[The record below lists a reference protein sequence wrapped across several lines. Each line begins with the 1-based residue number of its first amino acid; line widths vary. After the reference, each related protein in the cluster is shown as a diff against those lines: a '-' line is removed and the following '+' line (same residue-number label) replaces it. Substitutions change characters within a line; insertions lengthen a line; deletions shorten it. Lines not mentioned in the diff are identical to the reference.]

1 MSSPAANLPYK
12 KHRYLAIYT
21 RRGRIAAT
29 MLVYIAQGLGYG
41 FAAAVQPGPFQTYV
55 LSQALNRGWRRALPM
70 ALAPLLSDAPIITL
84 MLLVLSQVPDWLQR
98 FLYIASGLFILY
110 LAWGAFKAWR
120 AFNADAAL
128 EASPPQQG
136 LLKATL
142 MNMLNPGPYIFWSLV
157 TGPIL
162 LEGWREAP
170 ALGIGFLAGFYVA
183 MIASLAVL
191 ILLFGLA
198 KHLGPKMNHIL
209 LGLSAIALTGFGLYQ
224 LWRSITGL

>member
-1 MSSPAANLPYK
+1 VL
-12 KHRYLAIYT
+12 T
-21 RRGRIAAT
+21 
-29 MLVYIAQGLGYG
+29 YIIQGLGYG

-55 LSQALNRGWRRALPM
+55 LSQALNRGWQRALPM

-84 MLLVLSQVPDWLQR
+84 VLLVLSQVPDWLQR

-120 AFNADAAL
+120 AFDADATL
-128 EASPPQQG
+128 EVSPSQQG

-142 MNMLNPGPYIFWSLV
+142 MNMVSPGPYIFWSLV

-170 ALGIGFLAGFYVA
+170 ALGVGFLAGFYTA
-183 MIASLAVL
+183 MIASLAAL

-198 KHLGPKMNHIL
+198 KHLGPKVNRIL

-224 LWRSITGL
+224 LWRGILGA

>member
-1 MSSPAANLPYK
+1 
-12 KHRYLAIYT
+12 
-21 RRGRIAAT
+21 
-29 MLVYIAQGLGYG
+29 MLFYIVQGFGYG

-55 LSQALNRGWRRALPM
+55 LAQALNRGWRRALPM
-70 ALAPLLSDAPIITL
+70 ALAPLLSDAPIIAL

-120 AFNADAAL
+120 TFDANAQLDAAL
-128 EASPPQQG
+128 PQQS

-142 MNMLNPGPYIFWSLV
+142 VNMISPGPYIFWSLV

-170 ALGIGFLAGFYVA
+170 ANGIGFLTGFYTA

-198 KHLGPKMNHIL
+198 KHLGPKVNRIL
-209 LGLSAIALTGFGLYQ
+209 LGLSVIALTGFGLYQ
-224 LWRSITGL
+224 LARGISGT